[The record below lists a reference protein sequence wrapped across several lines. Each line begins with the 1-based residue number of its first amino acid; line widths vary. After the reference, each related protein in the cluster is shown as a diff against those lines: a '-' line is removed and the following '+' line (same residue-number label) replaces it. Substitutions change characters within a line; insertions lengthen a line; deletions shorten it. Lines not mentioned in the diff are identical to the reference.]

1 MLFVR
6 PDYCV
11 HLFTSASLSGKIA
24 RQQQNMCFK
33 LTVRVMGC
41 VLASKT
47 DDIAKSVKIVFILR
61 WMVQG

>member
-1 MLFVR
+1 
-6 PDYCV
+6 
-11 HLFTSASLSGKIA
+11 
-24 RQQQNMCFK
+24 MCFK